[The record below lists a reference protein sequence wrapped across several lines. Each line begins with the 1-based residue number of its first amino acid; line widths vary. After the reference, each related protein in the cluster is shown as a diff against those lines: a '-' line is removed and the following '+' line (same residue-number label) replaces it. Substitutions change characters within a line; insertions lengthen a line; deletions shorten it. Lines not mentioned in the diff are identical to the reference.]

1 MSDETLAGL
10 HSSLIKKKVQ
20 TSDVKVIAITEGT
33 LPNIL
38 MIRMNASSMMG
49 SVWELWRLRNCCSLL
64 KMVFNGKL

>member
-38 MIRMNASSMMG
+38 MNLMSASSTMG
-49 SVWELWRLRNCCSLL
+49 SVWERWRLPSCCSLL
-64 KMVFNGKL
+64 KITFNG